1 MEQSWAA
8 PTRSA
13 PTTLRLIRSDKPDAP
28 TNAEATAELRI
39 TVKDADPSP
48 RWAAGSPTRPPS
60 WPWPAIPG
68 STSPRRPPTAT
79 AYGVFWPAL
88 VPGRV
93 VEPAWST
100 PTAGGWPSR
109 RPGVRPEEP
118 AAAAVHRSAED
129 APPSPASRPTR
140 RVPLGTIIGA
150 RSGDKGGNANVGLWA
165 SARNAF
171 AWLRDYLTIERCRPA
186 ARGGRARGPS
196 LRAPRVL
203 ALNFVVVG
211 LLGEGV
217 ASSTRPD
224 PQAKSLGEYV
234 RSRLVDIP
242 VAFLPDRGRRSQ
254 GATMDFTQSDEQ
266 RDAPRGGRSH
276 RLEVR
281 PRVLRSQGPR
291 RERTE
296 ELGTPLARLG
306 SWGQRSRGVRRRRH
320 GNHRA
325 GPRDEEL
332 AAAGCPLLI
341 MVVSPAICATIIA
354 KFGTDEQ
361 KQRWLPGFAT
371 GDIKM
376 AFAITEPD
384 AGSNSHNLSLSAT
397 KDGDI
402 YRLNGSKYYISGV
415 DEADAVLVVT
425 RSGVDKETGRGRLSL
440 FVVDADAP
448 GLEKTVPPLE
458 INAPEKQFTLFFD
471 NVQVDAARLIGA
483 EGEGLRQVFF
493 GLNPERILSAS
504 MANGIS
510 RYVLDK
516 AASYAAKR
524 EVWGTP
530 IGRHQG
536 ISHPLAKAKIEV
548 ELARLMTDKASWLC
562 DHAGDT
568 PEAGE
573 AANMAKYA
581 AAEATAAALDQAIQ
595 THGGNGMSSEYG
607 LADLWGMVRLLRI
620 APVSREMILNF
631 VAQHSLGLPKSY

>member
-1 MEQSWAA
+1 
-8 PTRSA
+8 
-13 PTTLRLIRSDKPDAP
+13 
-28 TNAEATAELRI
+28 
-39 TVKDADPSP
+39 
-48 RWAAGSPTRPPS
+48 
-60 WPWPAIPG
+60 
-68 STSPRRPPTAT
+68 
-79 AYGVFWPAL
+79 
-88 VPGRV
+88 
-93 VEPAWST
+93 
-100 PTAGGWPSR
+100 
-109 RPGVRPEEP
+109 
-118 AAAAVHRSAED
+118 
-129 APPSPASRPTR
+129 
-140 RVPLGTIIGA
+140 
-150 RSGDKGGNANVGLWA
+150 
-165 SARNAF
+165 
-171 AWLRDYLTIERCRPA
+171 
-186 ARGGRARGPS
+186 
-196 LRAPRVL
+196 
-203 ALNFVVVG
+203 
-211 LLGEGV
+211 
-217 ASSTRPD
+217 
-224 PQAKSLGEYV
+224 
-234 RSRLVDIP
+234 
-242 VAFLPDRGRRSQ
+242 
-254 GATMDFTQSDEQ
+254 MDFTPTDE
-266 RDAPRGGRSH
+266 DGM
-276 RLEVR
+276 
-281 PRVLRSQGPR
+281 LRAAVSAIASKFGHEYYVAKAR
-291 RERTE
+291 ADERTTELWQAVGEAGFLGVNVPE
-296 ELGTPLARLG
+296 EYGGGGMGITELAA
-306 SWGQRSRGVRRRRH
+306 V
-320 GNHRA
+320 A
-325 GPRDEEL
+325 EEL

-371 GDIKM
+371 GELKM

-384 AGSNSHNLSLSAT
+384 AGSNSHNLSLTAT

-415 DEADAVLVVT
+415 DEADAILVVT
-425 RSGVDKETGRGRLSL
+425 RSGVDKDTGRGRLSL
-440 FVVDADAP
+440 FVVDTDAP
-448 GLEKTVPPLE
+448 GLERTVLPVE
-458 INAPEKQFTLFFD
+458 ITAPEKQYTLFFD
-471 NVQVDAARLIGA
+471 NVEVDADRLIGA

-504 MANGIS
+504 LANGIS

-516 AASYAAKR
+516 AAAYARER

-548 ELARLMTDKASWLC
+548 ELARLMTDKAAWLC